1 MVVGIVDGEEKFSRL
16 WQESSYL
23 SVIPSRENALAVSRE
38 EEAIAL
44 KARDLDSQ
52 ELLPCLGVPH
62 SDIVHAAGG
71 EELRVSSWED
81 DVVDSLV
88 VTGVSQ
94 LWSNIVGVAPVD
106 GGLGGSTEE
115 MGGVSGEGQGCNCS
129 HDLGSLLQFHVS
141 ASNLGNGSISSTQ
154 QEVSI

>member
-23 SVIPSRENALAVSRE
+23 SVIPSRENALAIPRE

-62 SDIVHAAGG
+62 SDIVHLQVAKSSEYPAGKTT
-71 EELRVSSWED
+71 
-81 DVVDSLV
+81 SLIR
-88 VTGVSQ
+88 S
-94 LWSNIVGVAPVD
+94 
-106 GGLGGSTEE
+106 
-115 MGGVSGEGQGCNCS
+115 
-129 HDLGSLLQFHVS
+129 
-141 ASNLGNGSISSTQ
+141 
-154 QEVSI
+154 